1 MCPSGL
7 CFQGTLWTL
16 PSQWLPPATGAALL
30 AALECL
36 LLLDSSHV
44 AGRMQMV
51 AVLAGLVA
59 AVAPQLQPTTLQ
71 TTSTAVNEH
80 LG

>member
-1 MCPSGL
+1 
-7 CFQGTLWTL
+7 
-16 PSQWLPPATGAALL
+16 
-30 AALECL
+30 
-36 LLLDSSHV
+36 
-44 AGRMQMV
+44 MQMV

-80 LG
+80 LD